1 MSRPRPDQPDDAAA
15 ARERYLER
23 RYGRANNARDTTD
36 GRSRT
41 AMALSSVVAVVVGA
55 VAVYLA
61 LGSSEPGI
69 TLSQA
74 SYSTPSD
81 SLMEITV
88 TAYREDPSQAWTCA
102 FEALDASRAQV
113 GVVLVDIPPS
123 EQASEVLTV
132 EVPTLARGEIG
143 RAVDNGCYPA

>member
-1 MSRPRPDQPDDAAA
+1 MSRPSPNEPDDAAA

-23 RYGRANNARDTTD
+23 RYGRANNSRDLTEN
-36 GRSRT
+36 RSRT
-41 AMALSSVVAVVVGA
+41 AWALSTVVAVVVGA

-61 LGSSEPGI
+61 LGSSDPDI

-74 SYSTPSD
+74 TYSTPSD

-113 GVVLVDIPPS
+113 GVVQVDIPPS
-123 EQASEVLTV
+123 EDSSEVITV

-143 RAVDNGCYPA
+143 RAVDNGCYPN